1 MAPTFSAF
9 TLLIIKGL
17 NIRWTLG
24 YPIIYLSS
32 FSKWVTKWYREV
44 TQVRKDMDGFL
55 GFLCFLKHHGL
66 LPAFEATSNS
76 NGKHGLS
83 GLWAPTHSLTD
94 RNTLTCTHFESF
106 LLKAHMLWV
115 LAHVQMEDTHTKHQP
130 LSYWTSLA
138 KHTLKGRINTNSK

>member
-9 TLLIIKGL
+9 TLLISKGL

-44 TQVRKDMDGFL
+44 IQVRKDMDGFL

-76 NGKHGLS
+76 NWKHGLS
-83 GLWAPTHSLTD
+83 VLWAP
-94 RNTLTCTHFESF
+94 
-106 LLKAHMLWV
+106 
-115 LAHVQMEDTHTKHQP
+115 LAHSQIETPLPVLTLSLAKSPHVVSPGACADGRHTHTRHQP
-130 LSYWTSLA
+130 LSYWTSLT
-138 KHTLKGRINTNSK
+138 KHMFTGRINTNSK